1 MKKTK
6 VICTMGPNTND
17 RELIKQLALSGMDI
31 ARFNFSHG
39 DHEEQAGRFALVK
52 SVREEINKPIATLLD
67 TKGPEIRTGV
77 LKEQVHYRIDNKGIT
92 VSLNDVT
99 ETLGWDKIYKI
110 KFDGANIDVYMTTV
124 NANIIPVRDFNG
136 RADEFIRMAQQHLK
150 PFQIKVDVKKMNKAA

>member
-52 SVREEINKPIATLLD
+52 SVREENQNRCF
-67 TKGPEIRTGV
+67 KG
-77 LKEQVHYRIDNKGIT
+77 
-92 VSLNDVT
+92 
-99 ETLGWDKIYKI
+99 
-110 KFDGANIDVYMTTV
+110 
-124 NANIIPVRDFNG
+124 
-136 RADEFIRMAQQHLK
+136 
-150 PFQIKVDVKKMNKAA
+150 